1 MYFQASLAAK
11 NDTENQRIERVLVQF
26 FVQYISEVEY
36 RIAHLEKGQMLSVVS
51 SQLFDLLV

>member
-1 MYFQASLAAK
+1 MYFQASLATK
-11 NDTENQRIERVLVQF
+11 MTLKNQRIERVLVQF

-36 RIAHLEKGQMLSVVS
+36 RMAHLEKGQMLSVVS